1 MPQKHCRLRP
11 TNYKFS
17 FAFFAAIFAS
27 FVVNRFTGEA
37 LPRKGRRGRRKV
49 RKAPM
54 KTFNCAAI
62 LFDLDGVLVDS
73 TGSVTRQWRR
83 WAEEQNLDP
92 DKVVEI
98 AHGVRTI
105 EIVRRL
111 TPHLDAQAE
120 TLRLEKREADDHEGV
135 SVMSGAAELLSAIPQ
150 GRWCVVTSGTRY
162 LATSRL
168 TLGNL
173 PMPRV
178 LVSADDVNKG
188 KPDPEPYLIGAKLLG
203 VNPAE
208 CLVVEDAPAG
218 IRAAHAGEMKAIGI
232 TSTFLEAELQ
242 EADVVIRKLSQIKV
256 SVNGG
261 SRLTLRVE

>member
-1 MPQKHCRLRP
+1 LRLKGLLAKSF
-11 TNYKFS
+11 TAKNAKGDAKF
-17 FAFFAAIFAS
+17 AK
-27 FVVNRFTGEA
+27 N
-37 LPRKGRRGRRKV
+37 
-49 RKAPM
+49 PM

-111 TPHLDAQAE
+111 APQLDAQAE

-135 SVMSGAAELLSAIPQ
+135 SVMPGAADLLSTIPED
-150 GRWCVVTSGTRY
+150 RWCVVTSGTRY

-168 TLGNL
+168 KLGNL
-173 PMPRV
+173 PIPKV
-178 LVSADDVNKG
+178 LVSADDVSKG
-188 KPDPEPYLIGAKLLG
+188 KPHPEPYLMGAKLLG
-203 VNPAE
+203 VNPTE

-232 TSTFLEAELQ
+232 TSTYPESALQ
-242 EADVVIRKLSQIKV
+242 EADAVVEKLEQIKV
-256 SVNGG
+256 RNTGG
-261 SRLTLRVE
+261 SGRLSVGVEETASRITAG